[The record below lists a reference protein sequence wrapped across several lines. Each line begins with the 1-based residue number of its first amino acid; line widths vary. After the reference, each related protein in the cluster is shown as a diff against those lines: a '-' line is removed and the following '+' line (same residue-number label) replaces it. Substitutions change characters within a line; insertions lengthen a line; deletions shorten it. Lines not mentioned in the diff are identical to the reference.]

1 MRDGVNLIHHPAPF
15 GEKSMNTACDEKK
28 ICFAG
33 VDIGSTTSKAVLV
46 DKDGEILG
54 SAIVDTS
61 WDRNGSGQQALDLAL
76 EKAGRTRVDVAMI
89 YTTGYGRRN
98 FEGTD
103 KAIPEIVCHGAG
115 TVKLYPG
122 VRTIIDIGGQD
133 AKIISVNERGQVSR
147 FEMNDKCAAGTG
159 RFFEVLSHRLLG
171 VPIDALGP
179 LAMEST
185 DPCLI
190 SATCTVFAETE
201 IVSYLTQGRSQS
213 DVAMGILESTAR
225 RIFAMGAQ
233 SQNSFAE
240 PIVVSGGPAKNI
252 ALKRALEAKIGKPV
266 ILAEQPQIEA
276 ALGAALMAKYEYN
289 NQ

>member
-1 MRDGVNLIHHPAPF
+1 MRSKIA
-15 GEKSMNTACDEKK
+15 EER

-33 VDIGSTTSKAVLV
+33 VDIGSTTSKAAVI
-46 DKDGEILG
+46 DSNGELIG
-54 SAIVDTS
+54 TAIVDTS
-61 WDRNGSGQQALDLAL
+61 WDRNASGQAALNQALAEADRDRA
-76 EKAGRTRVDVAMI
+76 DVQMVF
-89 YTTGYGRRN
+89 TTGYGRRN
-98 FEGTD
+98 FEATD
-103 KAIPEIVCHGAG
+103 KAVPEIVCHGAG

-133 AKIISVNERGQVSR
+133 AKIISVNEKGQVSR

-190 SATCTVFAETE
+190 SATCTVFAESE

-225 RIFAMGAQ
+225 RIYAMGTQ
-233 SQNSFAE
+233 SQNPFTE

-252 ALKRALEAKIGKPV
+252 ALKKALEDKIGKPV
-266 ILAEQPQIEA
+266 ILAERPQIEA
-276 ALGAALMAKYEYN
+276 ALGAALMAKHAFF

>member
-1 MRDGVNLIHHPAPF
+1 MNLTVD
-15 GEKSMNTACDEKK
+15 KSRV
-28 ICFAG
+28 CFAG
-33 VDIGSTTSKAVLV
+33 IDIGSTTSKAVV
-46 DKDGEILG
+46 IDTEGEILG
-54 SAIVDTS
+54 TAIVDTS
-61 WDRNGSGQQALDLAL
+61 WDRNGSGQEAMKLAL
-76 EKAGRTRVDVAMI
+76 EEAGRSADEIGMI

-103 KAIPEIVCHGAG
+103 KAIPEIVCHGTG

-133 AKIISVNERGQVSR
+133 AKIISVNERGQVSK

-179 LAMEST
+179 LAMEAT

-190 SATCTVFAETE
+190 SATCTVFAESE
-201 IVSYLTQGRSQS
+201 IVSYLTQGRSQA

-233 SQNSFAE
+233 SQNAFAE

-252 ALKRALEAKIGKPV
+252 ALKKALEAKIGKPV
-266 ILAEQPQIEA
+266 ILAERPQIEA
-276 ALGAALMAKYEYN
+276 ALGAALMAKHAYL

>member
-1 MRDGVNLIHHPAPF
+1 MNNVTDK
-15 GEKSMNTACDEKK
+15 EKL
-28 ICFAG
+28 CFAG
-33 VDIGSTTSKAVLV
+33 VDIGSTTSKAAVI
-46 DKDGEILG
+46 DQDGEILG
-54 SAIVDTS
+54 TAIVDTS
-61 WDRNGSGQQALDLAL
+61 WDRNSSGQEALRLAL
-76 EKAGRTRVDVAMI
+76 EKSGRDREHVGMI
-89 YTTGYGRRN
+89 HTTGYGRRN
-98 FEGTD
+98 FENTD
-103 KAIPEIVCHGAG
+103 KAIPEIVCHGVG

-133 AKIISVNERGQVSR
+133 AKIISINENGQVSR
-147 FEMNDKCAAGTG
+147 IEMNDKCAAGTG

-171 VPIDALGP
+171 IPIDALGP

-190 SATCTVFAETE
+190 SATCTVFAESE
-201 IVSYLTQGRSQS
+201 IVSYLTQGRSQA

-225 RIFAMGAQ
+225 RIYAMGSQ

-276 ALGAALMAKYEYN
+276 ALGAALMARHSYYN
-289 NQ
+289 Q